1 MEQIWFKS
9 YDASIK
15 HEVDV
20 DALGTIVDVFNQSAE
35 KFADQPAYTSV
46 KTTINYRQA
55 KEYVDQFTSF
65 LQNELH
71 LKQGDRLAVMMANL
85 LQYPVVV
92 FGALQA
98 GVIVVNTNPLYTSE
112 EMKHQLLD
120 SGANTVVIMENF
132 ANIFEKIKDEVPVK
146 NVIIVR
152 VGDLLH
158 GLWGV
163 GINFILKYV
172 ARQIPK
178 YDLPGH
184 ILFKDA
190 IKKGSDKSKKPVE
203 LSNQDVA
210 LLQYTGGTTGLAKG
224 AMLTHHNV
232 CANLAQAAEWVTP
245 KLNSNECMVSPL
257 PLYHIFSFTVN
268 LMIMCHLGGH
278 NVLIINPR
286 DTKKFISQLRRRDLK
301 ITTITCVN
309 TLFNSLVC
317 HPDFK
322 KVDFSGWKLSLG
334 GGAAVQR
341 NVANQWQEITGTPI
355 VEAYGLTET
364 SPGVCVNPVTIS
376 RYTGTVGLPLP
387 STDISIRDEQ
397 GNELPIGESGLLWV
411 KGPQVMKGYWNK
423 PEETEEAIQDGWLD
437 TGDIAKIDEN
447 GYIKIVDR
455 KKDLIIVSGFNV
467 YPNEVEDVLTLNPRI
482 LSAAVIGVPDEKSG
496 EVVKAF
502 IVAKDKSLTKKD
514 VVKYARNY
522 LTGYK
527 LPKHVEFR
535 DHLPETAVGKIL
547 RRQLAAEDREKHK
560 EEYEK
565 IIQDRG

>member
-184 ILFKDA
+184 IL
-190 IKKGSDKSKKPVE
+190 
-203 LSNQDVA
+203 
-210 LLQYTGGTTGLAKG
+210 
-224 AMLTHHNV
+224 
-232 CANLAQAAEWVTP
+232 
-245 KLNSNECMVSPL
+245 
-257 PLYHIFSFTVN
+257 
-268 LMIMCHLGGH
+268 
-278 NVLIINPR
+278 
-286 DTKKFISQLRRRDLK
+286 
-301 ITTITCVN
+301 
-309 TLFNSLVC
+309 
-317 HPDFK
+317 
-322 KVDFSGWKLSLG
+322 LSL
-334 GGAAVQR
+334 
-341 NVANQWQEITGTPI
+341 IHI
-355 VEAYGLTET
+355 
-364 SPGVCVNPVTIS
+364 
-376 RYTGTVGLPLP
+376 
-387 STDISIRDEQ
+387 
-397 GNELPIGESGLLWV
+397 
-411 KGPQVMKGYWNK
+411 
-423 PEETEEAIQDGWLD
+423 
-437 TGDIAKIDEN
+437 
-447 GYIKIVDR
+447 
-455 KKDLIIVSGFNV
+455 
-467 YPNEVEDVLTLNPRI
+467 
-482 LSAAVIGVPDEKSG
+482 
-496 EVVKAF
+496 
-502 IVAKDKSLTKKD
+502 
-514 VVKYARNY
+514 
-522 LTGYK
+522 
-527 LPKHVEFR
+527 
-535 DHLPETAVGKIL
+535 
-547 RRQLAAEDREKHK
+547 
-560 EEYEK
+560 
-565 IIQDRG
+565 